1 MNQKLLRIQ
10 LGGCAALGLTLIT
23 ESGLG
28 YYSQQQIQALLN
40 APSQTEVE
48 LETLPV
54 MQMASKS
61 LEAYNAII
69 ERPLFLEGRA
79 PIVQTLTPDAPKT
92 EELGKI
98 DEWSLIGIFNKNNT
112 ITALFNKTNEVKKF
126 QKLHQDQTLSGWQI
140 KQILPDRVIL
150 EQAGQI
156 KELVLRKIVPSNKA
170 KTPRLRGTNNP
181 QNPASAGSET
191 TE

>member
-10 LGGCAALGLTLIT
+10 LGGCAALSLTLIT
-23 ESGLG
+23 EWGLSH
-28 YYSQQQIQALLN
+28 YNHQQIQSLLS

-54 MQMASKS
+54 MQMDSKP

-69 ERPLFLEGRA
+69 ERPLFLDGRT

-98 DEWSLIGIFNKNNT
+98 DEWTLIGIFNKNHT

-140 KQILPDRVIL
+140 KQILPDRVLL
-150 EQAGQI
+150 EQAGQS

-170 KTPRLRGTNNP
+170 KNPRVPGTNIP
-181 QNPASAGSET
+181 QNPAAAGSET
-191 TE
+191 AE